1 MFRKYQSPEGA
12 YRRKNMATE
21 KLTMDQ
27 LETTIENNDI
37 VLIDFWAEWCG
48 PCKMFG
54 PIFEK
59 ASEKHTD
66 VAFTKCNTEEEQDLA
81 GHFGIQSIPTLAI
94 FREKILLFM
103 QPGALPEAALED
115 IISRIKGLDMQEVRA
130 KIAEESAKTAR
141 EKMN

>member
-1 MFRKYQSPEGA
+1 MT
-12 YRRKNMATE
+12 TE
-21 KLTMDQ
+21 NLTMEKF
-27 LETTIENNDI
+27 ETTIENNDI

-59 ASEKHTD
+59 ASEKHRD

-81 GHFGIQSIPTLAI
+81 GHFGIRSIPTLAI
-94 FREKILLFM
+94 FREKILLLM
-103 QPGALPEAALED
+103 QPGALSEGALED
-115 IISRIKGLDMQEVRA
+115 IISRVKALDMDEIRD
-130 KIAEESAKTAR
+130 KIAEESGKTAK